1 MKEELE
7 KLMKEV
13 DMLRNKFTK
22 CTKDAE
28 DAKADSEACKSVGK
42 DLQEKVEQVK
52 KEAKEEKEKGKL
64 AKSSNAKEKAKAIA
78 EAQRQTQ
85 QAKAN
90 ATKVIEQEKKKIVK
104 QMQEAMN
111 KTMNATLAP
120 APMRFID
127 PVILA
132 SQMFDKPVPPAASSK
147 EPTPSTHMAEE
158 VSVNELVS
166 DAMDGLRKAQLKA
179 SKIVGAADAHS
190 SALDHE

>member
-1 MKEELE
+1 M
-7 KLMKEV
+7 
-13 DMLRNKFTK
+13 
-22 CTKDAE
+22 
-28 DAKADSEACKSVGK
+28 G
-42 DLQEKVEQVK
+42 K

-120 APMRFID
+120 AP
-127 PVILA
+127 
-132 SQMFDKPVPPAASSK
+132 PAASSK

>member
-1 MKEELE
+1 MGNMKEELE

-52 KEAKEEKEKGKL
+52 KEAKD
-64 AKSSNAKEKAKAIA
+64 
-78 EAQRQTQ
+78 
-85 QAKAN
+85 N
-90 ATKVIEQEKKKIVK
+90 ATRVIEQEKKKIVK

-147 EPTPSTHMAEE
+147 EPLPSTHMAEE
-158 VSVNELVS
+158 VSVNDLVS

>member
-1 MKEELE
+1 MEDESQSQNAMDQWKKIADLAKMEAIAATKKMEWAWKEMEYMKGDNVNMKEELE
-7 KLMKEV
+7 KLIKQV

-42 DLQEKVEQVK
+42 DLQEKVGQVMK
-52 KEAKEEKEKGKL
+52 
-64 AKSSNAKEKAKAIA
+64 
-78 EAQRQTQ
+78 
-85 QAKAN
+85 
-90 ATKVIEQEKKKIVK
+90 
-104 QMQEAMN
+104 EAMN

-158 VSVNELVS
+158 VSVDELVS
-166 DAMDGLRKAQLKA
+166 NAMDGLRKAQHKA